1 MLILLVMSSGSG
13 VTDATSGEAALRT
26 EANARPVRNTRHPR
40 VANCR
45 TTSSPMPLL
54 APVTKAMPGID
65 KPPVLVPS
73 HPPNPGAII
82 STRQPTDCLAIV
94 YPVHPPA
101 HRLLGNRLP
110 GTRSLPNHR
119 SLYSLR
125 RKYRLGL
132 SPVEGG
138 VVHIFCG

>member
-1 MLILLVMSSGSG
+1 MLILLVMSRGTG
-13 VTDATSGEAALRT
+13 VTDGPSGEAALRT
-26 EANARPVRNTRHPR
+26 EANERPVRNTRHPR

-82 STRQPTDCLAIV
+82 STRPPTDFLAIL
-94 YPVHPPA
+94 YPVHPPP

-110 GTRSLPNHR
+110 VRALFPIMGHYIL
-119 SLYSLR
+119 
-125 RKYRLGL
+125 
-132 SPVEGG
+132 
-138 VVHIFCG
+138 CGENTGWACPQ

>member
-1 MLILLVMSSGSG
+1 MLILLVMSRGTG
-13 VTDATSGEAALRT
+13 VTDAPSGEAALRT
-26 EANARPVRNTRHPR
+26 EANERPVRNTRHPR

-65 KPPVLVPS
+65 KPPLLEPS
-73 HPPNPGAII
+73 HPPNPCAMFF
-82 STRQPTDCLAIV
+82 TPPT
-94 YPVHPPA
+94 
-101 HRLLGNRLP
+101 HRLLCNRLP
-110 GTRSLPNHR
+110 GTLSLPNHR

-138 VVHIFCG
+138 AVHIFCG

>member
-1 MLILLVMSSGSG
+1 MLILLVMSSGTG
-13 VTDATSGEAALRT
+13 VTDAPSGEAALRT
-26 EANARPVRNTRHPR
+26 EANERPVRNTRHPR

-82 STRQPTDCLAIV
+82 STRPPTDCLAIV
-94 YPVHPPA
+94 YPERALFPIIGHYI
-101 HRLLGNRLP
+101 L
-110 GTRSLPNHR
+110 
-119 SLYSLR
+119 
-125 RKYRLGL
+125 
-132 SPVEGG
+132 
-138 VVHIFCG
+138 CGENTGWACPQ